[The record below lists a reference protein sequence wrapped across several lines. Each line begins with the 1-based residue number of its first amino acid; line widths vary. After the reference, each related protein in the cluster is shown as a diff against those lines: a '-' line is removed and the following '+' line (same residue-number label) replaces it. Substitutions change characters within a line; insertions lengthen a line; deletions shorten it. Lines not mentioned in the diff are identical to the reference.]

1 MADDSPSAGAEDDRA
16 GHKPLLES
24 GDLDGVF
31 LESGEL
37 FDEAGQDL
45 MMVMTSA
52 LENARAL
59 LAAGVVPALAVVMA
73 PNGLSSVLMG
83 DHRRASGTVAWG
95 DPDPGALAYEWVL
108 AGVRASRDGFRA
120 VALVRPLG
128 DRLVI
133 TGEHRDRARTR
144 IETRMSDEASEVAA
158 TTAMGE
164 TVIWGRRG

>member
-1 MADDSPSAGAEDDRA
+1 MAEDPTGADEGDRA
-16 GHKPLLES
+16 GRKPLLES

-31 LESGEL
+31 LESGEA

-45 MMVMTSA
+45 MVVMTSA

-59 LAAGVVPALAVVMA
+59 QAAGAVPALAVVMA

-83 DHRRASGTVAWG
+83 GHRRADWAVSWG
-95 DPDPGALAYEWVL
+95 AADPGALAYEWVL
-108 AGVRASRDGFRA
+108 AGVRACRDGFRA
-120 VALVRPLG
+120 VALVRPVG

-144 IETRMSDEASEVAA
+144 IETHMSDEASEVEA
-158 TTAMGE
+158 TTATGE
-164 TVIWGRRG
+164 TVIWGWHG